1 MKHMDSFNHKSIT
14 AKNDW
19 LDSFGLLCLFALL
32 VLNPF
37 HFEVNKIFPY
47 YRELLA
53 AVFSVLWFIKIFAK
67 SRLSPDS
74 KLLVRKEVFFLV
86 LFPGL
91 LILFAIV
98 DPLFTLNDPGKS
110 LYGSDITE
118 ASLHL
123 EAIDPKV
130 YILRNA
136 LLYLPMV
143 LYFAVRGL
151 SEKEIKKIAMIIL
164 IVAPFSIL
172 TFITHMRLA
181 DTGELGTLAMLGGA
195 GFLYNTYIPYLTFPA
210 LSAIYFMSTDANKK
224 LKLISAF
231 TLATI
236 SIIILLSTSRQALIF
251 VFIGGM
257 VFLLKNREINITKKV
272 IIWGTS
278 FIIALLL
285 FFVFFSNYEL
295 HSKVVNKFTTFSGF
309 TETKRLE
316 KISYGLGILKPFEHI
331 SGAGLTSVVYSGPHN
346 DFIRWWQRIGFP
358 AMIIGFLPFF
368 MAAYKG
374 YASIR
379 YRKFN
384 ALNIYIFLAI
394 LFTLFHS
401 FFGYPREDAYQAPYC
416 FLGLAMWLG
425 LNAKTKLYNS
435 IKSTRYY
442 ITQHYI

>member
-1 MKHMDSFNHKSIT
+1 MHVFNHKSIT
-14 AKNDW
+14 VKNDW

-37 HFEVNKIFPY
+37 HFEINKLFPY
-47 YRELLA
+47 YRELIA
-53 AVFSVLWFIKIFAK
+53 ASFSVLWVIKIFAK
-67 SRLSPDS
+67 TRLSPES
-74 KLLVRKEVFFLV
+74 KLLVRKEVFFLM

-98 DPLFTLNDPGKS
+98 DPLFILNDPGKS
-110 LYGSDITE
+110 LYGADITE

-123 EAIDPKV
+123 ESIDPKV

-151 SEKEIKKIAMIIL
+151 SENEIKKIAMIIV
-164 IVAPFSIL
+164 IAAPFSIL
-172 TFITHMRLA
+172 AFITHMRLA
-181 DTGELGTLAMLGGA
+181 ATGELGSLARLGGA

-210 LSAIYFMSTDANKK
+210 LSAIYLLSTKANKI
-224 LKLISAF
+224 LKLLSAI
-231 TLATI
+231 TLAVI
-236 SIIILLSTSRQALIF
+236 SITIILSTSRQALIF
-251 VFIGGM
+251 VIIGGM
-257 VFLLKNREINITKKV
+257 VFLIKNREINVSKKV
-272 IIWGTS
+272 YLWGTA
-278 FIIALLL
+278 FILALLL
-285 FFVFFSNYEL
+285 FFVFFSNYDF
-295 HSKVVNKFTTFSGF
+295 HVKVVNKFTTFSGF
-309 TETKRLE
+309 TETRRLE
-316 KISYGLGILKPFEHI
+316 KISYGLGILEPFAHI

-379 YRKFN
+379 HRKFN